1 MIGKVRAFFLFRRED
16 LRGALALALLAAAL
30 AWAGQACLRASSPGR
45 AGDSS
50 ASAREGRRRIAM
62 QAGRQEAPSPRR
74 AAEERRPGRRAAMR
88 EALAA
93 PAFSPAPGR
102 AAPPPPPCPP
112 KYPAGTVIDLN
123 RAGISELKRVPGIGG
138 AAARRIAGYRRRL
151 GGFYSVEQLRE
162 VSPALRRAEGWFRV
176 EPRDVRRI
184 DLNRAGMDRLLSH
197 PYFNFRQAKAVVEL
211 RRRAGSLRSLKELR
225 LLEEFSPEDLERIGR
240 YARCE

>member
-1 MIGKVRAFFLFRRED
+1 MLGKVRAFFLFRRED

-45 AGDSS
+45 AGDSP

-62 QAGRQEAPSPRR
+62 QAGRQEAPSTRR

-93 PAFSPAPGR
+93 PAAPPPAFSPVPGR

-112 KYPAGTVIDLN
+112 KYPAGV
-123 RAGISELKRVPGIGG
+123 V
-138 AAARRIAGYRRRL
+138 
-151 GGFYSVEQLRE
+151 
-162 VSPALRRAEGWFRV
+162 
-176 EPRDVRRI
+176 I